1 MNLVNL
7 VKLVNWLPA
16 DATSTAGLRLI
27 DRAVES
33 YPNLVNLVELVNL
46 VNLVDGPPESLNDW
60 AVCGMNYVSLSFYL
74 SV

>member
-1 MNLVNL
+1 MNL
-7 VKLVNWLPA
+7 VKLVNLVNLVDGPP
-16 DATSTAGLRLI
+16 DSPN

-33 YPNLVNLVELVNL
+33 HPNLVNLVELVNL